1 MLDQFRFRVS
11 VAAFCWPALQ
21 CEFRQLSQCPVL
33 LTLPE
38 SPQRTNVHPLLL
50 YAGAGL
56 TIALFQPG
64 KFHYFFF
71 FFWLLHS
78 VPKCISTSSISLGV
92 PLWAG
97 EGGRWSLKPFLLGAE
112 DMCDLCK
119 TATNLHCPRLPTP
132 VGTQFLAPT
141 WCFCPQTLAGSF
153 NIYEEE

>member
-71 FFWLLHS
+71 FSGFFIQSPNVSPHHLLALVSHYELGRGGGGHS
-78 VPKCISTSSISLGV
+78 NLFCWELRTCVICARLPPICIAPG
-92 PLWAG
+92 
-97 EGGRWSLKPFLLGAE
+97 FLLQWAHSSWHQHGASVRR
-112 DMCDLCK
+112 
-119 TATNLHCPRLPTP
+119 H
-132 VGTQFLAPT
+132 
-141 WCFCPQTLAGSF
+141 
-153 NIYEEE
+153 